1 MPTHCSRLGA
11 SMMKDKR
18 KNQHTLPN
26 RQLARIFNFSAQD
39 LAANRA
45 GFMSRAQKWGIPLW
59 IRRIFGNIGTGFVLR
74 KPRRSAVAHICGR
87 AKLEYVQQQIH
98 SHFHTD
104 IQEYHY
110 LHVADTRFLLNAQ
123 QHRAIGE
130 GIVYHVYYA
139 PQTRQILSLER
150 AINRCNETQ

>member
-1 MPTHCSRLGA
+1 
-11 SMMKDKR
+11 MMSDKR

-45 GFMSRAQKWGIPLW
+45 GFMSQAQKWGVALW
-59 IRRIFGNIGTGFVLR
+59 LRRLFNVGTDIASR
-74 KPRRSAVAHICGR
+74 KSRHPTIAHICGR
-87 AKLEYVQQQIH
+87 AKLEYVQQHIH

-104 IQEYHY
+104 MQEFHY
-110 LHVADTRFLLNAQ
+110 LHIADTRFLVNAQ

-130 GIVYHVYYA
+130 GIRYRVYFV
-139 PQTRQILSLER
+139 PETNQILSLER
-150 AINRCNETQ
+150 AINGCNESL